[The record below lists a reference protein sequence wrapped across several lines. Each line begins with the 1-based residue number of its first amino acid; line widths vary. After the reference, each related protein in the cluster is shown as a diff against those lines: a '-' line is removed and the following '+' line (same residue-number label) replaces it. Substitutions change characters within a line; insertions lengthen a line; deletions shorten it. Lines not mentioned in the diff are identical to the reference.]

1 MEVRQGKLKMNVN
14 LLIVDDDRDIL
25 TGLQDCLQ
33 SLGYQTE
40 TAETGELALEMLEQK
55 RPHLIL
61 LDLSLP
67 KMSGLDV
74 LQQLHKKLAD
84 SQREQE
90 TESLFNGPCRLPV
103 IVMTAYGSIEKAVE
117 AMKLGAYD
125 FFTKPFEMDHLALVV
140 EKALEWASLKHRV
153 GQLQKEVDSPYATIV
168 GDSPKMD
175 DLKHQLQLVANSN
188 ATVLLLGETGTGKEL
203 FARTLHRWS
212 PRHSKPFMAINCAA
226 LPEHLLEAELFGHE
240 KGAFTGADRQH
251 LGKIEAAEKGT
262 VFLDEIGDLS
272 LVFQGR
278 LLRVLQD
285 HEIQRVGGTATIPVN
300 VRFVAATNQSLQTRV
315 KEGTFREDLFF
326 RLNVL
331 PLTLPPLRER
341 QEDIPE
347 LANFFLSRSSR
358 SVNRTGMTFSLDAL
372 EVLKQYAWPG
382 NIRELENVIARAVL
396 LSPTTEITTRWLNV
410 SSAISESK
418 AADNPTALLTTTPQL
433 SYQQAMDS
441 FSRKLIRHAL
451 QQAKGNKT
459 RAAESLHMH
468 RTHLG
473 KIIKQKHIHLEDE

>member
-1 MEVRQGKLKMNVN
+1 MSANI
-14 LLIVDDDRDIL
+14 LIVDDDRDIL
-25 TGLQDCLQ
+25 TGLQDSLQ
-33 SLGYQTE
+33 SLGYHTE
-40 TAETGELALEMLEQK
+40 TAETGELALKMVEQK

-61 LDLSLP
+61 LDLSLL
-67 KMSGLDV
+67 KMSGLEV

-84 SQREQE
+84 SQSAQE
-90 TESLFNGPCRLPV
+90 TGSMVNGKCRLPV

-125 FFTKPFEMDHLALVV
+125 FFTKPFEMDHLVLVV

-168 GDSPKMD
+168 GDSPKME

-240 KGAFTGADRQH
+240 KGAFTGADRQR
-251 LGKIEAAEKGT
+251 LGKIESAEKGT
-262 VFLDEIGDLS
+262 VFLDEIGDLP
-272 LVFQGR
+272 LLFQGR

-326 RLNVL
+326 RLNGL
-331 PLTLPPLRER
+331 PLALPSLRER
-341 QEDIPE
+341 PEDIHE
-347 LANFFLSRSSR
+347 LAHFFL
-358 SVNRTGMTFSLDAL
+358 NRCSCSAKRPNMKFSPNAL
-372 EVLKQYAWPG
+372 KAIKQYVWPG
-382 NIRELENVIARAVL
+382 NIRELENVITRAVI
-396 LSPTTEITTRWLNV
+396 LSPTLEITTRWLNLRV
-410 SSAISESK
+410 AVPENKPPEI
-418 AADNPTALLTTTPQL
+418 PTNALTETPQV
-433 SYQQAMDS
+433 SYQQSMDA
-441 FSRKLIRHAL
+441 FSQTLIRHAL

-459 RAAESLHMH
+459 KASEFLKMH

-473 KIIKQKHIHLEDE
+473 KLIKQKNIQLEEE